1 MMISVY
7 PISPKLAYSIIR
19 GLSFD
24 KKKEVI

>member
-7 PISPKLAYSIIR
+7 PISPKSTYSIMR

-24 KKKEVI
+24 KKKEVK